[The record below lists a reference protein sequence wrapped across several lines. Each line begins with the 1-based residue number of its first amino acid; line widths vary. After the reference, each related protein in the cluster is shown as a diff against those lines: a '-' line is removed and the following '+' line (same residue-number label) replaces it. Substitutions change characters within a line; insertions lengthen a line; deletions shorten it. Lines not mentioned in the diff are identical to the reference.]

1 MKPVTWII
9 VGVVVVL
16 VGLMAYSTTLVGGFK
31 VEVCKTYQ
39 GHEACGIGV
48 GTTEQEAMTAATGS
62 PTIRTLSRQSGSSSM
77 LTGRMPKVTGKS
89 LPVRMR

>member
-1 MKPVTWII
+1 MAMKPVTLII

-48 GTTEQEAMTAATGS
+48 GTTEQEAMTTATGVACAKIS
-62 PTIRTLSRQSGSSSM
+62 SGMTESNQCQMGNPTKVNWLK
-77 LTGRMPKVTGKS
+77 GR
-89 LPVRMR
+89 